1 MTIVK
6 TEDWAEK
13 HEKIWSIIIYF
24 ISLKNNSVDS
34 DNDEYIRLKIKIQID
49 QNKSRW
55 WFAYMKTFLKR
66 LKFYDAV
73 VFIKSIFKDN
83 YIFYSQIF

>member
-24 ISLKNNSVDS
+24 TSLKNNSVDS

-49 QNKSRW
+49 KSRW

>member
-13 HEKIWSIIIYF
+13 LEKIWSIIIYF
-24 ISLKNNSVDS
+24 TSLKNNSVDS

-55 WFAYMKTFLKR
+55 WFAHMKTILKR

-83 YIFYSQIF
+83 